1 MREYVKTVS
10 SRTNARNPI
19 FLACV
24 LSTTQQDHF
33 PLDKLII
40 NRFTEYMPN
49 LDEIISSNL
58 AKYQDILEL
67 SFSRFLS
74 ERGASGKTQKNYCS
88 DINHFLGWTVLT
100 IQSHNIPLPATH
112 TELIS
117 LITPHIVEQYQHFL
131 LANRIPTATI
141 NRRLSALRTFGAF
154 CQSQGWWS
162 DNPTN
167 ILINVPMEKQ
177 ITDPMAEL
185 LITFCADLAREGA
198 SKVTIKNYSSDIRQ
212 FLHWVETQK
221 TFAF

>member
-1 MREYVKTVS
+1 MCFSIHHLS
-10 SRTNARNPI
+10 S
-19 FLACV
+19 
-24 LSTTQQDHF
+24 SKQDHL

-40 NRFTEYMPN
+40 NRFTVYMPN
-49 LDEIISSNL
+49 PDDIISSNL

-100 IQSHNIPLPATH
+100 IQSRNVPIPATH
-112 TELIS
+112 SELIG
-117 LITPHIVEQYQHFL
+117 LITPHIMEQYKHFL
-131 LANRIPTATI
+131 LANHIPAATT

-154 CQSQGWWS
+154 CQSQGWWH

-177 ITDPMAEL
+177 TLDPMTEM
-185 LITFCADLAREGA
+185 LITFRADLAREGA
-198 SKVTIKNYSSDIRQ
+198 SRVTIKNYASDIRQ